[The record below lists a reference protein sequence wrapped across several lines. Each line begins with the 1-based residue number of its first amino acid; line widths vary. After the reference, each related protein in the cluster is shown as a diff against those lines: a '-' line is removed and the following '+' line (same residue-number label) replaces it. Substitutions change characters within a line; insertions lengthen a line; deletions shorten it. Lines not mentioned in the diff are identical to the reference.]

1 MCAWVSQAAPC
12 KNRSKAPSTSWPNNQ
27 KTGVA
32 NDHQPKITAKMQ
44 SLRTESSPFF
54 VGKSWKRHILNSKSV
69 LNYIQAF
76 TIHLPSI
83 LMTCWWHFDG
93 KWIVSDRDHHSP
105 GRLRSCLEAS
115 PRRTRS
121 EQWCNLIR
129 DSFGKIIDDICITVY
144 WCILYIHSLQ
154 EQIWSIWGLTFSP
167 HFQKRKGISI
177 DFSSKKRA
185 VPALP
190 TVETNHLIIIEFAYK
205 KGQLIAPSRGHHISW
220 IGQGMTGNSW
230 WEWLHRLHTAV
241 ASGGCRSGHWESLG
255 DWCSR
260 EPGGACRPH
269 DPARRVY
276 VDLWNRAQ
284 YVY

>member
-1 MCAWVSQAAPC
+1 MTKQS
-12 KNRSKAPSTSWPNNQ
+12 KNRSRKRSSAQNHRKN
-27 KTGVA
+27 A
-32 NDHQPKITAKMQ
+32 R

-69 LNYIQAF
+69 INYIQAF

-93 KWIVSDRDHHSP
+93 KWIVSDQDHHSP
-105 GRLRSCLEAS
+105 ERLRSCLEAS

-129 DSFGKIIDDICITVY
+129 DSFGEIIHDTWITVY
-144 WCILYIHSLQ
+144 WCIWCILYIPSLQ

-167 HFQKRKGISI
+167 HFQKRKGVSI

-190 TVETNHLIIIEFAYK
+190 TVETDHLIEFAYK
-205 KGQLIAPSRGHHISW
+205 KGQLIAPSRGHHIFLNW
-220 IGQGMTGNSW
+220 TGDDGELMMGMTPQ
-230 WEWLHRLHTAV
+230 TAH
-241 ASGGCRSGHWESLG
+241 S
-255 DWCSR
+255 SR
-260 EPGGACRPH
+260 K
-269 DPARRVY
+269 RRVP
-276 VDLWNRAQ
+276 
-284 YVY
+284 

>member
-12 KNRSKAPSTSWPNNQ
+12 KNRSRAPSTSWPNNQ

-69 LNYIQAF
+69 INYIQAF

-93 KWIVSDRDHHSP
+93 KWIVSDQDHHSP
-105 GRLRSCLEAS
+105 ERLRSCLEAS

-129 DSFGKIIDDICITVY
+129 DSFGEIIHDTWITVY
-144 WCILYIHSLQ
+144 WCIWCILYIPSLQ

-167 HFQKRKGISI
+167 HFQKRKGVSI

-190 TVETNHLIIIEFAYK
+190 TVETDHLIEFAYK
-205 KGQLIAPSRGHHISW
+205 KGQLIAPSRGHHIFLNW
-220 IGQGMTGNSW
+220 TGDDGELMMGMTPQ
-230 WEWLHRLHTAV
+230 TAH
-241 ASGGCRSGHWESLG
+241 S
-255 DWCSR
+255 SR
-260 EPGGACRPH
+260 K
-269 DPARRVY
+269 RRVP
-276 VDLWNRAQ
+276 
-284 YVY
+284 